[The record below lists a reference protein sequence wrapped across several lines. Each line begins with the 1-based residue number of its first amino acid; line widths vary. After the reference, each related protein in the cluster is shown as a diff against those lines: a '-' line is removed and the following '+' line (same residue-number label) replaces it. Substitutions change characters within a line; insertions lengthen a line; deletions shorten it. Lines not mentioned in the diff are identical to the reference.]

1 VRKVDPPVLP
11 ESNDWRTAMAN
22 VISMVSSKGGTGKT
36 TVALNLA
43 VALAEKGDSTLLMD
57 IDPLG
62 AIGLSLARNDT
73 EWSGLAE
80 YIIGKLPIEDAIIQT
95 RLPQLA
101 ILPRGRLDPLDVAKY
116 ESVLHSTQTIK
127 EIVNTLGERYK
138 FIIIDAPSGLGMIT
152 VSALMASNFVLL
164 PLQAEAL
171 SLRSIQQS
179 LRVIS
184 HVKENGNPELQLLGI
199 LATMVQLHQDS
210 SFNILRTVWSN
221 LSGVLET
228 YVPRADVFAL
238 ASDKGL
244 PVAFLGGKYPPEALR
259 FELLATEIKKII
271 QDLGGITGESDERSE
286 RALL

>member
-1 VRKVDPPVLP
+1 
-11 ESNDWRTAMAN
+11 MAN

-36 TVALNLA
+36 TVALNLS
-43 VALAEKGDSTLLMD
+43 VALAEKGDKTLLID

-62 AIGLSLARNDT
+62 AIGLSLAKNDT
-73 EWSGLAE
+73 DWSGLAE
-80 YIIGKLPIEDAIIQT
+80 YIIEKMPIEEVIIQT
-95 RLPQLA
+95 KLPQLS
-101 ILPRGRLDPLDVAKY
+101 ILPRGRLDPLDIGNY
-116 ESVLHSTQTIK
+116 EDILHSAQTIR
-127 EIVNTLGERYK
+127 EIIAAVENRYK
-138 FIIIDAPSGLGMIT
+138 FIILDTPSGLGMIT
-152 VSALMASNFVLL
+152 RSALSASNFVLL

-184 HVKENGNPELQLLGI
+184 HVKENDNPGLQLLGI

-210 SFNILRTVWSN
+210 SFNILKTVWSS

-271 QDLGGITGESDERSE
+271 QELGGITGESDERTE
-286 RALL
+286 RALI

>member
-1 VRKVDPPVLP
+1 
-11 ESNDWRTAMAN
+11 MAN

-43 VALAEKGDSTLLMD
+43 VALAEKGDSTLLID

-73 EWSGLAE
+73 DWSGLAE
-80 YIIGKLPIEDAIIQT
+80 YIIAKMPIAEVIIQT
-95 RLPQLA
+95 KLSHLY
-101 ILPRGRLDPLDVAKY
+101 ILPRGKLDPLEISNY
-116 ESVLHSTQTIK
+116 EEILHSSQTIRDIIAAV
-127 EIVNTLGERYK
+127 ENRCRFV
-138 FIIIDAPSGLGMIT
+138 IIDCPSGLGLIT
-152 VSALMASNFVLL
+152 RAALSVSNYVLL

-184 HVKENGNPELQLLGI
+184 HVKENENPGLQLLGI

-210 SFNILRTVWSN
+210 SFNILKTVWSS

-228 YVPRADVFAL
+228 YIPRADVFAL

-271 QDLGGITGESDERSE
+271 QELGGMTGETDERTE
-286 RALL
+286 RALI

>member
-1 VRKVDPPVLP
+1 
-11 ESNDWRTAMAN
+11 MAN
-22 VISMVSSKGGTGKT
+22 VISIVSSKGGTGKT

-43 VALAEKGDSTLLMD
+43 VALAEKGDSTLLVD

-62 AIGLSLARNDT
+62 AIGLSLARTDT

-80 YIIGKLPIEDAIIQT
+80 YLSQKMPIEEVIISTKLPH
-95 RLPQLA
+95 LS
-101 ILPRGRLDPLDVAKY
+101 ILPRGRLDPLEIGVFEDVLF
-116 ESVLHSTQTIK
+116 SSQSIG
-127 EIVNTLGERYK
+127 EIIAAVEDRYR
-138 FIIIDAPSGLGMIT
+138 FIIIDAPSGLGLIT
-152 VSALMASNFVLL
+152 RAALACSNFVLL

-179 LRVIS
+179 LRVIA
-184 HVKENGNPELQLLGI
+184 HVRENENPKLQLLGI

-210 SFNILRTVWSN
+210 SFNVLKTVWSS

-228 YVPRADVFAL
+228 YVPRADVFAM

-271 QDLGGITGESDERSE
+271 QELGGTMGEADERTE
-286 RALL
+286 RQLI

>member
-1 VRKVDPPVLP
+1 
-11 ESNDWRTAMAN
+11 MAN
-22 VISMVSSKGGTGKT
+22 VISIVSSKGGTGKT
-36 TVALNLA
+36 TVALNLS
-43 VALAEKGDSTLLMD
+43 VALAEKGDDTLLID

-73 EWSGLAE
+73 EWTGLAE
-80 YIIGKLPIEDAIIQT
+80 YIIQKMPIEEVIIQT
-95 RLPQLA
+95 KLPHLS
-101 ILPRGRLDPLDVAKY
+101 ILPRGRLDPLDISVY
-116 ESVLHSTQTIK
+116 EGILHSAQTIR
-127 EIVNTLGERYK
+127 EIIGAVESRYK
-138 FIIIDAPSGLGMIT
+138 YIIIDAPSGLGMIT
-152 VSALMASNFVLL
+152 RSALAAGNFVLL

-179 LRVIS
+179 LRVIA
-184 HVKENGNPELQLLGI
+184 HVKESDNPNLQLLGI

-210 SFNILRTVWSN
+210 SFNILKTVWSS

-228 YVPRADVFAL
+228 YIPRADVFAL

-271 QDLGGITGESDERSE
+271 QELGGMTGESDERTE
-286 RALL
+286 RQLL